1 MIDGTIPVDT
11 TVRTDRTSERDR
23 TPPTLPTLDI
33 EPDPWRILALD
44 TVPSLSAGFEV
55 GSGARCQGKPDDI
68 QMGGAS
74 SPSTS
79 LPVLP
84 SGRCERETATATP
97 SIDRITPSFL
107 AGEKTDLD
115 GSLFVARLPRAPLPI
130 TELVGRV
137 LAACRSNGPTHAQWT
152 NPIVPRQ
159 GGICPPDAAGD
170 ACWIVEGWGCIFP
183 SSFGGSL
190 PSSPSVRV
198 APWDEESA
206 RIFCCGGD
214 GCWPCLLACL
224 GPIPES

>member
-97 SIDRITPSFL
+97 SIDCITPSFL

-115 GSLFVARLPRAPLPI
+115 GSLFVAHLPRAPCPSPSWSAGYSLPADPMDRL
-130 TELVGRV
+130 TP
-137 LAACRSNGPTHAQWT
+137 NGPIQSYPGREGSVLLT
-152 NPIVPRQ
+152 
-159 GGICPPDAAGD
+159 PPGMRVGLLKVGVVFFRPVSEDR
-170 ACWIVEGWGCIFP
+170 FHH
-183 SSFGGSL
+183 
-190 PSSPSVRV
+190 PSVRV